1 MPVSFSAMRKKLEQ
15 ENLCDCLK
23 GHIRYF
29 MTRYHDAHDDAGRA
43 AILFDGEEI
52 FKTSYFAHYPD
63 YYSRFYEL
71 RKTVPEEEL
80 MDALWN
86 KVIADGCFDLY
97 QFYDAFHIY
106 DNQSIAESLVS
117 ENALVRLFAYWD
129 KRTGKRRLVQLQK
142 KMETEPEW
150 LRMLLGLRL
159 ELEGVIP
166 ADDNA
171 AMSHLPKNIISN

>member
-15 ENLCDCLK
+15 ENICECLK

-29 MTRYHDAHDDAGRA
+29 ITRYHDAHDDAGRA

-52 FKTSYFAHYPD
+52 FKTSYFEHYPD

-71 RKTVPEEEL
+71 RKTVPEDKL
-80 MDALWN
+80 MGALWN
-86 KVIADGCFDLY
+86 TVIADGCFDLY
-97 QFYDAFHIY
+97 QFYDAFHLY

-129 KRTGKRRLVQLQK
+129 KRTGKRRLLKHQEEL
-142 KMETEPEW
+142 EHEPEW
-150 LRMLLGLRL
+150 LRMLLELRL
-159 ELEGVIP
+159 KLEGLSAAP
-166 ADDNA
+166 ANDTS
-171 AMSHLPKNIISN
+171 MEV